1 MTDLSIPFL
10 EQQESELVL
19 PSFDLTTSWTLGRLI
34 VERALETGAGVAV
47 DIRRG
52 DHVLFR
58 AMLPG
63 TTIDQQDW
71 IRKKAA
77 VVHRFEASSALV
89 ALRLADVDVKGRGW
103 LDARDY
109 ALTGGSFPIRVAGTG
124 VVGAVSASG
133 LTSEEDHTL
142 VTDGIREYLRSV
154 GRG

>member
-1 MTDLSIPFL
+1 MTELSIPFL
-10 EQQESELVL
+10 EQQETELVL
-19 PSFDLTTSWTLGRLI
+19 PSFDLTASWRLGRLI
-34 VERALETGAGVAV
+34 VDRAIEAGAGVAV

-52 DHVLFR
+52 NHILFR

-63 TTIDQQDW
+63 TTADQQDW

-89 ALRLADVDVKGRGW
+89 ALRLANVDMGSLGW

-124 VVGAVSASG
+124 VVGAVTASG
-133 LTSEEDHTL
+133 LTSEEDHRL
-142 VTDGIREYLRSV
+142 VTEGIQEYLRTA
-154 GRG
+154 R

>member
-10 EQQESELVL
+10 EQQERELVL
-19 PSFDLTTSWTLGRLI
+19 PSFDLAAAWRLGSLI
-34 VERALETGAGVAV
+34 IERALAAGAGVAV

-52 DHVLFR
+52 DHILFR

-63 TTIDQQDW
+63 TTVDQQDW

-89 ALRLADVDVKGRGW
+89 ALRLADVDVEGLGW

-124 VVGAVSASG
+124 VIGAVTASG
-133 LTSEEDHTL
+133 LTSEEDHLL
-142 VTDGIREYLRSV
+142 VTDGIREYLASL
-154 GRG
+154 GE